1 MVESEIESDS
11 TKKNEFYQKKI
22 ERITDDYENQTR
34 RKNQELDEIFEEIT
48 LENDN
53 LRKELLLTKEELE
66 GEIEKN
72 IDIKNSI
79 YNFNY
84 FTKKTSKELDEK
96 LGKDKNIKEDYT
108 NSIFCDYL
116 KTIKEESNKKL
127 SELNI
132 EQENNIKNFA
142 IIKTS
147 LENKINNIYNILK
160 EDERMN
166 IHLKDIIK
174 ELNIYNNKYN
184 SLLSE
189 NYSNKKYIIILVEKL
204 GLAREEI
211 FFLKERIIKE
221 KKIILEKINSL
232 SHDNELTHISM
243 IQEISNEINQK
254 RKNFFN
260 EQFFFPIQDLHK
272 SFLEFKEK
280 EKELVNKN
288 EVLKKE
294 LEELKYKFNKVNE
307 EKDEMMKNAVNYTIN
322 KENNKNNETYL
333 QSMVNKLRKEKL
345 ILENENNSLLKN
357 NSELNE
363 QIISINNKI
372 KFELNKKNNE
382 NLSLINQKD
391 SLIRELNKK
400 LNSITETNSKD
411 KTTINNLNEEI
422 DSLNNKINEFKNN
435 ENNFKSEI
443 LLLKKALKE
452 SNYKTTTMAQTN
464 TLDSYNNTKKNQNI
478 LSEKKVLK
486 NNLDNNYRNKNSEL
500 NTTNKDKF
508 KLTSTEKSN
517 EVENNLPQIIRK
529 IYLNHISNEI
539 DNNDEVYMLNEINN
553 KLTQMETTSSNNN
566 TLGNNQFIKMKII
579 YNEDFESLEQN
590 KNSQLYENMLIYIF
604 HLKSQQ
610 QIEINKILS
619 NYISPSD
626 NKNTKMLEFLDKL
639 KIDLDEKCSKFEERI
654 RHSVNVDE
662 VEQLIAELKNFYEMI
677 IDYIIKNFYKYKRDL
692 SGNILTIQLPL
703 DEYHRIINNTAAN
716 LSNIDTNI
724 INKINEYKGQ
734 GNKIENAI
742 NILIDNVNNN
752 LNGQNIF

>member
-221 KKIILEKINSL
+221 KKIVLEKINSL
-232 SHDNELTHISM
+232 SHVNELTHISM

-411 KTTINNLNEEI
+411 KTTINNLDEEI

-539 DNNDEVYMLNEINN
+539 DNKDEVYMLNEINN

-566 TLGNNQFIKMKII
+566 TLGNNQFIKMKIV

-590 KNSQLYENMLIYIF
+590 KNSQLYENVLIYIF

-654 RHSVNVDE
+654 KHSVNVDE

-752 LNGQNIF
+752 LNG

>member
-243 IQEISNEINQK
+243 IQEIINEINQK
-254 RKNFFN
+254 RKNYFN
-260 EQFFFPIQDLHK
+260 EQFYFPIQDLHK

-294 LEELKYKFNKVNE
+294 LEELKYKFSKVNE
-307 EKDEMMKNAVNYTIN
+307 EKDEMMKNVVNYTIN

-333 QSMVNKLRKEKL
+333 QNMVNKLRKEKL

-590 KNSQLYENMLIYIF
+590 KNSQLYENVLIYIF

-654 RHSVNVDE
+654 KHSVNVDE

-752 LNGQNIF
+752 LNG

>member
-147 LENKINNIYNILK
+147 LENKINNIDNILK

-221 KKIILEKINSL
+221 KKIVLEKINSL

-372 KFELNKKNNE
+372 KFELNNKNNE

-566 TLGNNQFIKMKII
+566 TLGNNQFIKMKIV

-654 RHSVNVDE
+654 KHSVNVDE

-752 LNGQNIF
+752 LNG

>member
-11 TKKNEFYQKKI
+11 TKKNEYYQKKI

-174 ELNIYNNKYN
+174 EINIYNNKYN

-478 LSEKKVLK
+478 LSEKKALK

-517 EVENNLPQIIRK
+517 EVENNLAQIIRK

-654 RHSVNVDE
+654 KHSVNVDE

-752 LNGQNIF
+752 LNG

>member
-22 ERITDDYENQTR
+22 ERITDDYENQTK

-221 KKIILEKINSL
+221 KKIVLEKINSL

-254 RKNFFN
+254 RKNYFN

-654 RHSVNVDE
+654 KHSVNVDE

-703 DEYHRIINNTAAN
+703 DE
-716 LSNIDTNI
+716 
-724 INKINEYKGQ
+724 
-734 GNKIENAI
+734 
-742 NILIDNVNNN
+742 
-752 LNGQNIF
+752 

>member
-221 KKIILEKINSL
+221 KKIVLEKINSL

-322 KENNKNNETYL
+322 KENNKNNETHL

-357 NSELNE
+357 NSELNG

-464 TLDSYNNTKKNQNI
+464 SLDSYNNTKKNQNI

-590 KNSQLYENMLIYIF
+590 KNSQLYENMLIYLF

-654 RHSVNVDE
+654 KHSVNVDE

-752 LNGQNIF
+752 LNG

>member
-174 ELNIYNNKYN
+174 EINIYNNKYN

-221 KKIILEKINSL
+221 KKIVLEKINSL

-566 TLGNNQFIKMKII
+566 TLGYNKQFIKMKIV

-626 NKNTKMLEFLDKL
+626 NKNIKMLEFLDKL

-654 RHSVNVDE
+654 KHSVNVDE

-752 LNGQNIF
+752 LNG

>member
-11 TKKNEFYQKKI
+11 TKKNEYYQKKI
-22 ERITDDYENQTR
+22 ERITDDYENQNR
-34 RKNQELDEIFEEIT
+34 QKNQELDEIFEEIT

-174 ELNIYNNKYN
+174 EINIYNNKYN

-221 KKIILEKINSL
+221 KKIVLEKINSL

-280 EKELVNKN
+280 EKEILNKN

-626 NKNTKMLEFLDKL
+626 NKNAKMLEFLDKL

-654 RHSVNVDE
+654 KHSVNVDE

-752 LNGQNIF
+752 LNG

>member
-221 KKIILEKINSL
+221 KKIVLEKINSL
-232 SHDNELTHISM
+232 SHDNELTHITM
-243 IQEISNEINQK
+243 IQEISNEISQK
-254 RKNFFN
+254 RKNYFN

-478 LSEKKVLK
+478 LSEKKALK
-486 NNLDNNYRNKNSEL
+486 NNLDNSYRNKNSEL

-566 TLGNNQFIKMKII
+566 TLGNNQFIKMKIV

-626 NKNTKMLEFLDKL
+626 NKNIKMLEFLDKL

-654 RHSVNVDE
+654 KHSVNVDE

-752 LNGQNIF
+752 LNG

>member
-221 KKIILEKINSL
+221 KKIVLEKINSL

-464 TLDSYNNTKKNQNI
+464 SLDSYNNTKKNQNI

-654 RHSVNVDE
+654 KHSVNVDE

-752 LNGQNIF
+752 LNG

>member
-1 MVESEIESDS
+1 
-11 TKKNEFYQKKI
+11 
-22 ERITDDYENQTR
+22 
-34 RKNQELDEIFEEIT
+34 
-48 LENDN
+48 
-53 LRKELLLTKEELE
+53 
-66 GEIEKN
+66 
-72 IDIKNSI
+72 
-79 YNFNY
+79 
-84 FTKKTSKELDEK
+84 
-96 LGKDKNIKEDYT
+96 
-108 NSIFCDYL
+108 
-116 KTIKEESNKKL
+116 
-127 SELNI
+127 
-132 EQENNIKNFA
+132 
-142 IIKTS
+142 
-147 LENKINNIYNILK
+147 
-160 EDERMN
+160 
-166 IHLKDIIK
+166 
-174 ELNIYNNKYN
+174 
-184 SLLSE
+184 
-189 NYSNKKYIIILVEKL
+189 
-204 GLAREEI
+204 
-211 FFLKERIIKE
+211 
-221 KKIILEKINSL
+221 
-232 SHDNELTHISM
+232 
-243 IQEISNEINQK
+243 
-254 RKNFFN
+254 
-260 EQFFFPIQDLHK
+260 
-272 SFLEFKEK
+272 
-280 EKELVNKN
+280 
-288 EVLKKE
+288 
-294 LEELKYKFNKVNE
+294 
-307 EKDEMMKNAVNYTIN
+307 MMKNAVNYTIN

-654 RHSVNVDE
+654 KHSVNVDE

-752 LNGQNIF
+752 LNG

>member
-221 KKIILEKINSL
+221 KKIVLEKINSL

-254 RKNFFN
+254 RKNYFN

-752 LNGQNIF
+752 LNG

>member
-147 LENKINNIYNILK
+147 LENKINNIYYILK

-221 KKIILEKINSL
+221 KKIVLEKINSL

-464 TLDSYNNTKKNQNI
+464 SLDSYNNTKKNQNI

-654 RHSVNVDE
+654 KHSVNVDE

-752 LNGQNIF
+752 LNG

>member
-22 ERITDDYENQTR
+22 ERITDDYENQTK

-127 SELNI
+127 SELNV

-221 KKIILEKINSL
+221 KKIVLEKINSL

-254 RKNFFN
+254 RKNYFN

-307 EKDEMMKNAVNYTIN
+307 EKDEMMKNAVNYTTN

-357 NSELNE
+357 NSEINE

-654 RHSVNVDE
+654 KHSVNVDE

-752 LNGQNIF
+752 LNG

>member
-357 NSELNE
+357 NSELNG

-464 TLDSYNNTKKNQNI
+464 SLDSYNNTKKNQNI

-590 KNSQLYENMLIYIF
+590 KNSQLYENMLIYLF

-654 RHSVNVDE
+654 KHSVNVDE

-752 LNGQNIF
+752 LNG

>member
-221 KKIILEKINSL
+221 KKIVLEKINSL

-654 RHSVNVDE
+654 KHSVNVDE

-752 LNGQNIF
+752 LNG

>member
-566 TLGNNQFIKMKII
+566 TLGNNQFIKMKIV

-654 RHSVNVDE
+654 KHSVNVDE

-752 LNGQNIF
+752 LNG

>member
-147 LENKINNIYNILK
+147 LENKINNIDNILK

-243 IQEISNEINQK
+243 IQEIINEINQK
-254 RKNFFN
+254 RKNYFN
-260 EQFFFPIQDLHK
+260 EQFYFPIQDLHK

-294 LEELKYKFNKVNE
+294 LEELKYKLNKVNE

-517 EVENNLPQIIRK
+517 EGDNNLAQIIRK

-654 RHSVNVDE
+654 KHSVNVDE

-752 LNGQNIF
+752 LNG

>member
-1 MVESEIESDS
+1 M
-11 TKKNEFYQKKI
+11 
-22 ERITDDYENQTR
+22 
-34 RKNQELDEIFEEIT
+34 
-48 LENDN
+48 
-53 LRKELLLTKEELE
+53 
-66 GEIEKN
+66 
-72 IDIKNSI
+72 
-79 YNFNY
+79 
-84 FTKKTSKELDEK
+84 
-96 LGKDKNIKEDYT
+96 GKDKNIKEDYT

-221 KKIILEKINSL
+221 KKIVLEKINSL

-254 RKNFFN
+254 RKNYFN

-307 EKDEMMKNAVNYTIN
+307 EKDEMMKNAVNYTTN

-357 NSELNE
+357 NSEINE

-654 RHSVNVDE
+654 KHSVNVDE

-752 LNGQNIF
+752 LNG

>member
-232 SHDNELTHISM
+232 SHDNELTHFRM

-254 RKNFFN
+254 RKNYFN

-464 TLDSYNNTKKNQNI
+464 SLDSYNNTKKNQNI

-517 EVENNLPQIIRK
+517 EVENNLAQIIRK

-590 KNSQLYENMLIYIF
+590 KNSQLYENMLIYLF

-654 RHSVNVDE
+654 KHSVNVDE
-662 VEQLIAELKNFYEMI
+662 IEQLIAELKNFYEMI

-752 LNGQNIF
+752 LNG